1 MLGLRMLPSRAEEVL
16 NFIKDYKTQRGI
28 APTYREIGR
37 ACGMTSTAVVK
48 YWLDWLERNDFIER
62 YPGVP
67 RGIVLNE
74 SLAESA

>member
-1 MLGLRMLPSRAEEVL
+1 MPDRAEEVL

-48 YWLDWLERNDFIER
+48 SRLDWLERAGFITR
-62 YPGVP
+62 YPGVS

-74 SLAESA
+74 SLAVSA